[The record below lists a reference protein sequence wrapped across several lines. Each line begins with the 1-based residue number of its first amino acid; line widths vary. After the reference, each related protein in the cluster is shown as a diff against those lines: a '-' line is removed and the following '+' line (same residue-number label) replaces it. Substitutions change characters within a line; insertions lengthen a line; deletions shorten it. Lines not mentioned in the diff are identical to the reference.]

1 MARWHIGRLLSRFE
15 PIPWS
20 RPDWMAARSLESQR
34 FFSGAAD
41 SYAAIAKAEPDVSAA
56 ARAMQAHIRCLVRN
70 GERAQAIR
78 AIEAQWAGGRLLRGT
93 DAAGPLIA
101 ADEQLLGLALI

>member
-1 MARWHIGRLLSRFE
+1 MARWHIRRLLSRFE

-70 GERAQAIR
+70 GEKAQAIR
-78 AIEAQWAGGRLLRGT
+78 AIEGQFSDPRVLHRT
-93 DAAGPLIA
+93 DAARRLIA
-101 ADEQLLGLALI
+101 ADAP